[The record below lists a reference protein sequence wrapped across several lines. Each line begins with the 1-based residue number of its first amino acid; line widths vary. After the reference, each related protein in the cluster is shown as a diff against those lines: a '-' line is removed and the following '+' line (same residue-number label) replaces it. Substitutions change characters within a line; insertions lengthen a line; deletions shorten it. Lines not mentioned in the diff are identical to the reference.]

1 MIKNLLFHTKKW
13 LIIPIIGNKN
23 ALKQLYSYDFI
34 QLSLS
39 QPYSLV
45 LSWAPIR
52 KHRSILRKS
61 TDAFV
66 FQLYSKKY
74 GTMFLCR
81 IKNHGGEYEI
91 RTRDLL
97 HAMQAL

>member
-45 LSWAPIR
+45 LSWAPNEASVDFNKIDRCFCFSTILKKIR
-52 KHRSILRKS
+52 HNV
-61 TDAFV
+61 FV
-66 FQLYSKKY
+66 PY
-74 GTMFLCR
+74 
-81 IKNHGGEYEI
+81 
-91 RTRDLL
+91 
-97 HAMQAL
+97 